1 MTEEEK
7 KIEVQIKTYA
17 GILPKA
23 IDIDQTTVEFL
34 RENFYKHP
42 TLALPYYHCCS
53 IDPIASIWNDELGT
67 DIDNSTTWN
76 RIFDL
81 IGDLSQLKSN
91 IALLRFYKRVST

>member
-7 KIEVQIKTYA
+7 KIEVQIKKYA

-42 TLALPYYHCCS
+42 TLALTYYHCCS
-53 IDPIASIWNDELGT
+53 IDPRAST
-67 DIDNSTTWN
+67 
-76 RIFDL
+76 RL
-81 IGDLSQLKSN
+81 IRSIRLSDSLSN
-91 IALLRFYKRVST
+91 TF